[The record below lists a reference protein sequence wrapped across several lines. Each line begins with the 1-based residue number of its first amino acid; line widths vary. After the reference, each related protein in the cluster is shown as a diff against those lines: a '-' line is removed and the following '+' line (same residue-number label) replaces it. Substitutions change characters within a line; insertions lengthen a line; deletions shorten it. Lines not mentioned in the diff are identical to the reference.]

1 MVGSFLAQCI
11 HACGFHGQAL
21 ADCIRMMLNM

>member
-1 MVGSFLAQCI
+1 MFGLTLAQCI
-11 HACGFHGQAL
+11 HACSAQGQAL